1 MSAPPPGDR
10 RAATLRSYARAFET
24 LAADRLDVFAPL
36 ITDDIVFR
44 DPFNTLRG
52 RGAFTAVFAK
62 MYRQL
67 QDPCFQVADVAL
79 GERGYVR
86 WSMTWTRRDGA
97 AAAPVEGVTELTFA
111 ADGRVCEHLDHWDVA
126 SQLYERAPVL
136 GLLMRTLRRRF
147 AL

>member
-1 MSAPPPGDR
+1 MSAAPADDS

-36 ITDDIVFR
+36 ITDDVVFR
-44 DPFNTLRG
+44 DPFNTLHG
-52 RGAFTAVFAK
+52 RDAFRAVFAK

-67 QDPCFQVADVAL
+67 QDPRFQVADLAL

-86 WSMTWTRRDGA
+86 WSMTWTRRDGT
-97 AAAPVEGVTELTFA
+97 AAAPVEGVSELIFA
-111 ADGRVCEHLDHWDVA
+111 ADGRVCGHVDHWDVA

-136 GLLMRTLRRRF
+136 GVLMRALRRRF